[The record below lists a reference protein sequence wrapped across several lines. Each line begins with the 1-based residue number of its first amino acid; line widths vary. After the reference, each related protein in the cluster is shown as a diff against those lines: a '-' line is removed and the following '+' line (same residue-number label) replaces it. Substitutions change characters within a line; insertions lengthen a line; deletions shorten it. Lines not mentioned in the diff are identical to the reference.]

1 MSEENTQVAVPKKE
15 LAELKAA
22 MSLQVLNISKH
33 SIEAMGK
40 LLHRMDSIDEAI
52 ANQTNLDNASL
63 RELMDMSRQVN
74 ESTRLRLDILRSVN
88 GYATDTSNVEVDKS
102 DEKVDTTVFS
112 EDDAERIKA
121 EIFSRSGGAP
131 VEVQDAEI
139 VK

>member
-15 LAELKAA
+15 LEEIRAA
-22 MSLQVLNISKH
+22 MNLQVLNITKH
-33 SIEAMGK
+33 SMKAMTT
-40 LLHRMDSIDEAI
+40 LLHRMDAIDNAI
-52 ANQTNLDNASL
+52 ANSTNLDEATL

-121 EIFSRSGGAP
+121 EIFSRSGGGP
-131 VEVQDAEI
+131 VDVQDAEI